1 MTQLFKPVFSA
12 KVSVFK
18 VLNNLLLKV
27 YVLVFL
33 GGAPASI
40 RHFFRPSVVHHI
52 SGIVHMTVIYGAYV

>member
-1 MTQLFKPVFSA
+1 MTQLFKLVFSA

-33 GGAPASI
+33 GGAPTSI
-40 RHFFRPSVVHHI
+40 RHFFLPSVVHHI
-52 SGIVHMTVIYGAYV
+52 SRTVNMIVIYGAYV

>member
-1 MTQLFKPVFSA
+1 MTQFFKPVFSA

-33 GGAPASI
+33 GVAPASI

>member
-1 MTQLFKPVFSA
+1 MTQFFKPVFSA

-40 RHFFRPSVVHHI
+40 RHFFRPSAVHHI